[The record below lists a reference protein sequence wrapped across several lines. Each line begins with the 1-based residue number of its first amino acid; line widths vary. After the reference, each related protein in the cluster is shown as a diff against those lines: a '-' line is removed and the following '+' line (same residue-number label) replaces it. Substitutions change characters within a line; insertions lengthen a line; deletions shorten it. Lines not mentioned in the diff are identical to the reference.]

1 MAENMRIFE
10 KVSVTPDNARS
21 AITSGTYTG
30 MTAINPMYRIK
41 LLTETF
47 GPVGFGW
54 YPEII
59 STKFVNCASGNHA
72 LHMQIALYVKLDDE
86 WSKPIYGFGGTR
98 LTNDFLED
106 AYKSAFTDALGNAAK
121 LLGFGADVYWSEVN
135 SKYKP
140 AEDAD
145 ILSINDMML
154 DGQTDGATDVVVS
167 QGFMGDTAETITPLT
182 VSSQKKPTLP
192 RNATITPA
200 QGTPVQT
207 SAGQPQATAPNASS
221 NSASSMPK
229 QQPTMPLPQTQDE
242 ARALIVPFGVHK
254 GKTLGDILLSDRG
267 SLVWISENIT
277 SPKYAHIVAGAKL
290 LL

>member
-135 SKYKP
+135 SKYMP

-145 ILSINDMML
+145 IVSINDMML

-167 QGFMGDTAETITPLT
+167 QGFMGDTAETVTPLT
-182 VSSQKKPTLP
+182 VSSQKNPTLP
-192 RNATITPA
+192 HNATITPA